1 MRAVVQRVQR
11 ASVTY
16 GDRTESIGEGL
27 LVLLGVARGDGFEE
41 ANWMAHRIARLRVF
55 PDASQKMRH
64 AVIDHGFDVLV
75 ISQFTLLADTS
86 AGHRPSFASAAPP
99 EVAEPL
105 YEHVVQQLQ
114 EADGVGSVKKGMFG
128 QHMQV
133 DLVND
138 GPVTIMLERAPSPP
152 HQQC

>member
-86 AGHRPSFASAAPP
+86 AGHRPSFVSAAPP

-105 YEHVVQQLQ
+105 CEHVVQQLQ

>member
-11 ASVTY
+11 ASVTC

-27 LVLLGVARGDGFEE
+27 LVLLGVAQGDGFEE

-86 AGHRPSFASAAPP
+86 AGHRPSFVSAAPP

>member
-11 ASVTY
+11 ASVTH

-27 LVLLGVARGDGFEE
+27 LVLIGVARGDGLEE
-41 ANWMAHRIARLRVF
+41 ADWMAHRIARLRVF

-86 AGHRPSFASAAPP
+86 AGHRPSFVSAAPP

-114 EADGVGSVKKGMFG
+114 EPDGVGSVKKGMFG

>member
-27 LVLLGVARGDGFEE
+27 LVLLGVARGDGIEE
-41 ANWMAHRIARLRVF
+41 ADWMAHRIARLRVF

-86 AGHRPSFASAAPP
+86 AGHRPSFVSAAPP

>member
-11 ASVTY
+11 ASVTH

-27 LVLLGVARGDGFEE
+27 LVLLGVARGDGLEE
-41 ANWMAHRIARLRVF
+41 ADWMAHRIAHLRVF

-64 AVIDHGFDVLV
+64 AVMDHGLDVLV

-86 AGHRPSFASAAPP
+86 AGHRPSFLPAAPP

-105 YEHVVQQLQ
+105 YEHVVNRLQ
-114 EADGVGSVKKGMFG
+114 EA
-128 QHMQV
+128 
-133 DLVND
+133 
-138 GPVTIMLERAPSPP
+138 R
-152 HQQC
+152 